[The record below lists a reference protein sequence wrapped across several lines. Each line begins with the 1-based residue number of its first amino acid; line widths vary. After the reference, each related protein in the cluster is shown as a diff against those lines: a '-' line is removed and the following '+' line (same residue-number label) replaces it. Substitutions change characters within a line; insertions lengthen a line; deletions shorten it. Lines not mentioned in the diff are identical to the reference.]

1 MPPAQLQ
8 LQSTSTTPSTLLF
21 RSEVRQPRDP
31 SPRTHSP
38 HTKRKKNRPHG
49 TISICRCET
58 PIRKGRQ
65 LSLRHTP
72 PSRLPT
78 RAILPPWLPPRVC
91 NASARRRRVSWNI
104 FWIFYWILLGW
115 VMIVGWVLANIG
127 LLCYSYRCRP
137 LQGMRI
143 LLFPWIYLW
152 SSDWR
157 YEGVRNEWLFGS
169 DMEEGRAKMIFGGR
183 RRRRRS
189 HSLDLYI
196 TTWDYFRIDTET
208 FNSKARVLSRSTASP
223 SLWSSL
229 RSSASRYDT
238 QIPRHQIIRIDEELR
253 GETNLTTTGLRAR
266 PDRRR

>member
-1 MPPAQLQ
+1 MTQALGPTHRTLSEKKKKAAR
-8 LQSTSTTPSTLLF
+8 TEPSRF
-21 RSEVRQPRDP
+21 VAAKRP
-31 SPRTHSP
+31 SVKVDNFPS
-38 HTKRKKNRPHG
+38 
-49 TISICRCET
+49 
-58 PIRKGRQ
+58 
-65 LSLRHTP
+65 RHTP

-196 TTWDYFRIDTET
+196 TTWDYFRMDTET

-229 RSSASRYDT
+229 RSSASRYD
-238 QIPRHQIIRIDEELR
+238 PRIAKDVKGKRKEGKKI
-253 GETNLTTTGLRAR
+253 
-266 PDRRR
+266 

>member
-1 MPPAQLQ
+1 
-8 LQSTSTTPSTLLF
+8 
-21 RSEVRQPRDP
+21 
-31 SPRTHSP
+31 
-38 HTKRKKNRPHG
+38 
-49 TISICRCET
+49 
-58 PIRKGRQ
+58 
-65 LSLRHTP
+65 
-72 PSRLPT
+72 
-78 RAILPPWLPPRVC
+78 
-91 NASARRRRVSWNI
+91 
-104 FWIFYWILLGW
+104 
-115 VMIVGWVLANIG
+115 MIT
-127 LLCYSYRCRP
+127 
-137 LQGMRI
+137 
-143 LLFPWIYLW
+143 W

-253 GETNLTTTGLRAR
+253 GEINLTTTGLRAR